1 MALISKYF
9 SVYFFKNK
17 YILLYNDSIAI
28 NFKKFIIDKY
38 TDLPSVFQFFSVDS
52 VMSNGD
58 LFWNYILHLVILS
71 LL

>member
-17 YILLYNDSIAI
+17 YILLYNHSIVI

-38 TDLPSVFQFFSVDS
+38 TDLPSIFQIFSVDS
-52 VMSNGD
+52 VMASGD
-58 LFWNYILHLVILS
+58 LIWNYTLHLVILS

>member
-17 YILLYNDSIAI
+17 YILLYNHSIVI

-38 TDLPSVFQFFSVDS
+38 TDLPSIFQFFSVDS
-52 VMSNGD
+52 VMARGD
-58 LFWNYILHLVILS
+58 LIWNYTLHLVILS